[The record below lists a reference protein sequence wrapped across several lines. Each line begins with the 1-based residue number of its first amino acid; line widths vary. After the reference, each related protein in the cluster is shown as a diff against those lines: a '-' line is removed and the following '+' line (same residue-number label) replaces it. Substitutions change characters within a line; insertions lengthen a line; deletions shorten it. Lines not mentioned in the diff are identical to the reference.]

1 MVSDRDF
8 RLDMAGLLATDGVR
22 TGARELV
29 GMLSCIDVLKVP
41 QAGLEA
47 QEPGAGVGNVRRA
60 VPQSNHAGGSRKEH
74 TMEVREVMTGAVISV
89 QPDTPVLE
97 ARHLMLDK
105 RIRHLLIT
113 DPSGRLEGII
123 TDRDIRLNLPSQAT
137 SLSVWEVNYLLTRL
151 TVGSVMTK
159 SVVTIGPEAPVSA
172 AAKLM
177 LEHRIGALPVVEAG
191 RLVGIIT
198 ETDML
203 RVLVKSA
210 ELASALRGV

>member
-1 MVSDRDF
+1 
-8 RLDMAGLLATDGVR
+8 
-22 TGARELV
+22 
-29 GMLSCIDVLKVP
+29 
-41 QAGLEA
+41 
-47 QEPGAGVGNVRRA
+47 
-60 VPQSNHAGGSRKEH
+60 
-74 TMEVREVMTGAVISV
+74 MEVREVMTGAVISV